1 MNNPDTIPKFLLPV
15 MRHYYDMHD
24 RKIIQFDSQYAH
36 YDPELFYLLNE
47 GEFYFEN
54 REFNNA
60 YRINSAGLRDNES
73 SLDNPEIIIL
83 GDSYAMGWGVEQQE
97 TFAHLM
103 EQMSGKKVL
112 NAAVSSYG
120 TVRELKVLDRLD
132 LDSVKYV
139 FIQYCSNDYPENKNY
154 YDHGNE
160 IQISNKTKFDSI
172 LFEHIENRKYYPLKH
187 VISISKII
195 GRRLR
200 SELFSSEEKE
210 IDAHAVFEREML
222 INALKSNAQTNV
234 TFQLVLFN
242 LSGRNSQTSVI
253 DQTLAQMIQRD
264 SVLQNMDF
272 HVTALDDQLNEKDYY
287 ILDEHINKHGHRK
300 IAAEL
305 IKYINQ

>member
-1 MNNPDTIPKFLLPV
+1 M
-15 MRHYYDMHD
+15 
-24 RKIIQFDSQYAH
+24 
-36 YDPELFYLLNE
+36 
-47 GEFYFEN
+47 
-54 REFNNA
+54 
-60 YRINSAGLRDNES
+60 
-73 SLDNPEIIIL
+73 
-83 GDSYAMGWGVEQQE
+83 
-97 TFAHLM
+97 
-103 EQMSGKKVL
+103 
-112 NAAVSSYG
+112 
-120 TVRELKVLDRLD
+120 
-132 LDSVKYV
+132 
-139 FIQYCSNDYPENKNY
+139 
-154 YDHGNE
+154 
-160 IQISNKTKFDSI
+160 
-172 LFEHIENRKYYPLKH
+172 
-187 VISISKII
+187 
-195 GRRLR
+195 
-200 SELFSSEEKE
+200 FSSEEKE